1 MLSMMDHITKR
12 LAELDKKNDDL
23 YTEENTPK
31 LRFDRTSRQT
41 KDDLVICGDV
51 FVHSRYAL
59 ELVLEL
65 KVQFSELDHVTY

>member
-51 FVHSRYAL
+51 FVHSR
-59 ELVLEL
+59 
-65 KVQFSELDHVTY
+65 